1 MRRRGE
7 MESSR
12 IDGVDEGM
20 KIGLREGIEKGMKKG
35 LREGRKKGLEE
46 GRKKGIKEGIKEGR
60 KEGRNE
66 GLKEGEDKGRREE
79 RLRIARGM
87 RQAGIPD
94 ATISELTGLSLA
106 DLTDKTQPDS

>member
-1 MRRRGE
+1 
-7 MESSR
+7 
-12 IDGVDEGM
+12 M
-20 KIGLREGIEKGMKKG
+20 KRG

-46 GRKKGIKEGIKEGR
+46 GIKKGIKEGR
-60 KEGRNE
+60 KEGIKEGRNEGLRE

-79 RLRIARGM
+79 RIRIAQGM

-106 DLTDKTQPDS
+106 DLTDKTQSGS

>member
-1 MRRRGE
+1 
-7 MESSR
+7 
-12 IDGVDEGM
+12 M

-60 KEGRNE
+60 NEGLRE

-79 RLRIARGM
+79 RIRIAQGM

-106 DLTDKTQPDS
+106 DLTDKTQSGS